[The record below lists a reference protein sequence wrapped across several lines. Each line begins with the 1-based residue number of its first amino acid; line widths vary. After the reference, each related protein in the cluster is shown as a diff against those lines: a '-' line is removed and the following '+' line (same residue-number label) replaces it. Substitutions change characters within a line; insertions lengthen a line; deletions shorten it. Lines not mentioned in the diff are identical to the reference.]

1 MHYSAN
7 FKVKGCNSF
16 NTFWSIE
23 SYWTKQRCEPGVKLS
38 TTQNSVKITPMN
50 SDPESQCPLLPLNG
64 PSSGWLLVS
73 TLHFSHKEY
82 CQFFK
87 TLLWDYNIGFYIKG
101 KPYFNRATVN
111 CISQPSQY
119 LTFTRHCRGL
129 WSELTAFNL
138 QFDERNNAT
147 DLLPP
152 STFLLTQN
160 AETRHYRWWMRYA
173 SKCRYTNIQYQDR
186 NAAEN
191 LNLNLCIYSSN

>member
-87 TLLWDYNIGFYIKG
+87 TLLWEYNIGFYIKG
-101 KPYFNRATVN
+101 KPYFNRATVT
-111 CISQPSQY
+111 CKLY
-119 LTFTRHCRGL
+119 
-129 WSELTAFNL
+129 
-138 QFDERNNAT
+138 
-147 DLLPP
+147 LPP
-152 STFLLTQN
+152 SRYDTWHLRGTGGVHGLAWQLLIYN
-160 AETRHYRWWMRYA
+160 LMREIM
-173 SKCRYTNIQYQDR
+173 RQ
-186 NAAEN
+186 
-191 LNLNLCIYSSN
+191 IYCHLPPFY

>member
-38 TTQNSVKITPMN
+38 TTQNSVKITPVN

-111 CISQPSQY
+111 CISPPQGDY
-119 LTFTRHCRGL
+119 DGRGQRTA
-129 WSELTAFNL
+129 SPMLTAFMSGGVGISGREL
-138 QFDERNNAT
+138 
-147 DLLPP
+147 
-152 STFLLTQN
+152 STQLINSLEQANHSF
-160 AETRHYRWWMRYA
+160 
-173 SKCRYTNIQYQDR
+173 S
-186 NAAEN
+186 
-191 LNLNLCIYSSN
+191 

>member
-101 KPYFNRATVN
+101 KPYFNRATVT
-111 CISQPSQY
+111 CKLYLPTISILDIYAELPGFMVWLDSLREIMRQIYCHLSIN
-119 LTFTRHCRGL
+119 TKL
-129 WSELTAFNL
+129 W
-138 QFDERNNAT
+138 
-147 DLLPP
+147 
-152 STFLLTQN
+152 
-160 AETRHYRWWMRYA
+160 
-173 SKCRYTNIQYQDR
+173 K
-186 NAAEN
+186 
-191 LNLNLCIYSSN
+191 